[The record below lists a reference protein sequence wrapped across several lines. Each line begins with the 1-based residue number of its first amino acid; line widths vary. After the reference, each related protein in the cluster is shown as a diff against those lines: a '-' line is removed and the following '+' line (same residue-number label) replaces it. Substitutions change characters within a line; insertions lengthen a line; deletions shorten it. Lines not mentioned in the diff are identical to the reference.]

1 MKKAIVYLGI
11 FTALATYASYANT
24 TQQHNIGIVSSNQ
37 ETLDSTTPVLAKPA
51 IPSETVGDAPQNIL
65 AITVN
70 KVKPVEQLI
79 QENKL
84 ITDAPEEVYQPL
96 SVEDSAD
103 YRIKFDNQII
113 ENNQMDEVYPLNI
126 NYYNQSQSLLNNL
139 EIKTR
144 EALKS

>member
-11 FTALATYASYANT
+11 FTALATYATYANT
-24 TQQHNIGIVSSNQ
+24 TQQHNIGLVTSSQ
-37 ETLDSTTPVLAKPA
+37 ETLNSTSPVLTKPA
-51 IPSETVGDAPQNIL
+51 ILSETVGEVSQNIL
-65 AITVN
+65 ALTVN

-113 ENNQMDEVYPLNI
+113 ENNQTDEVYPLNI

-139 EIKTR
+139 ELKTR